1 MAYSMTG
8 FGRGEVILTDRRLS
22 VEIKTVNNR
31 FSDIQIRQPR
41 AFAALENR
49 VRERVGQRL
58 SRGKID
64 LYINYEDNRPDS
76 CRVHGDTGLARA
88 YAATM
93 QEMAEALELDS
104 HIDLATIIRMN
115 DVLKIEPLQVN
126 PEEAWQLLSTA
137 LDSALDQISQMRQ
150 LEGTR
155 LCADILNKVDDLNRL
170 HRSVSQRAPRVPE
183 EYRIKLR
190 QRIDE
195 LIGEQAAVLF
205 DEQRLSAEVILFAD
219 RCAIDEELVRLR
231 SHLDQLKNILLEDN
245 PIGKKLDFLLQE
257 INREINTIGSKANDL
272 ELIDS
277 VVQMKSILEMI
288 REQIQNIE

>member
-8 FGRGEVILTDRRLS
+8 FGRGEIILADRRLS
-22 VEIKTVNNR
+22 VEIKSVNNR

-64 LYINYEDNRPDS
+64 LFINYEDNRPDS
-76 CRVHGDTGLARA
+76 CRVHGDLGLAKA
-88 YAATM
+88 YAAAM
-93 QEMAEALELDS
+93 QELAETLGLDS
-104 HIDLATIIRMN
+104 PVNLAAIIRMN
-115 DVLKIEPLQVN
+115 DVLKIEPVQVD
-126 PEEAWQLLSTA
+126 PDEAWQLLSTA
-137 LDSALDQISQMRQ
+137 LDHALDQICQMRQ
-150 LEGTR
+150 TEGAR
-155 LCADILNKVDDLNRL
+155 LCTDILTKVDDLDRL
-170 HRSVSQRAPRVPE
+170 HAAVSQRAPLVPE
-183 EYRIKLR
+183 EYRLKLR

-195 LIGEQAAVLF
+195 LIGDQATVLF
-205 DEQRLSAEVILFAD
+205 DEQRLAAEVILFAD
-219 RCAIDEELVRLR
+219 RCAIDEELVRLN
-231 SHLDQLKNILLEDN
+231 SHLDQLKNILRENN

-272 ELIDS
+272 ELVNQ
-277 VVQMKSILEMI
+277 VVRMKSTLEMI